1 MKKEGH
7 MSLEKNLKYSSAV
20 MTLRIILHVLVVFS
34 LFWFIASVSAWTIH
48 SFSIKMGAAR
58 MNLFRTIFGKG
69 LGAPLYVFI
78 AFCLFKLTNLIAHRE
93 PFNPSSPRYVRRIAY
108 AVFSLFFVNA
118 IISAINEFASPEV
131 VISDAIIRFL
141 FSGGLIALVLGFG
154 FLVIAAVL
162 DVGVKLQQ
170 EQNLTV

>member
-1 MKKEGH
+1 MLVEN
-7 MSLEKNLKYSSAV
+7 NLKFTPAV
-20 MTLRIILHVLVVFS
+20 MILRIILFILVILS
-34 LFWFIASVSAWTIH
+34 SIWFLASVVAWSIPLH
-48 SFSIKMGAAR
+48 SLKEGTAR
-58 MNLFRTIFGKG
+58 GGLFRTLYGKG
-69 LGAPLYVFI
+69 LGAPIYVFI

-108 AVFSLFFVNA
+108 AVFSLFFINA
-118 IISAINEFASPEV
+118 IVSAIDEFTSPEV
-131 VISDAIIRFL
+131 VISDAIISFL
-141 FSGGLIALVLGFG
+141 LSGGLIALVLGFG